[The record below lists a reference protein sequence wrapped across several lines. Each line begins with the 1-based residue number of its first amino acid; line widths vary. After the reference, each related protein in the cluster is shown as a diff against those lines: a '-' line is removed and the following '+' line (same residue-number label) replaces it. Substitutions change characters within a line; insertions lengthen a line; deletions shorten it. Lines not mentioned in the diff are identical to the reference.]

1 MKKTYKEIWP
11 TPIGEYWLEDISIH
25 EELEL
30 YIVEKY
36 KDWKGDDT
44 MHLFPEPTRFTEW
57 VFQCVKDYTEN
68 FFPIESC
75 NIGRAWATSQPYGH
89 DNFLHSHAHFNAG
102 SGGDIACAYYID
114 VIEGHPP
121 LEILDPRAAHKFNM
135 VNRLMA
141 DGNIASGFC
150 SIQVKPEKFKLVMHP
165 GYLMHGV
172 GINMLQYPR
181 TSVAMNINLKKTK
194 TKGVVLTA

>member
-1 MKKTYKEIWP
+1 MKKTYKEIWA
-11 TPIGEYWLEDISIH
+11 TPIGEYWLEDMSIH
-25 EELEL
+25 EELETH
-30 YIVEKY
+30 ISEKY
-36 KDWKGDDT
+36 KNWQGDDT

-57 VFQCVKDYTEN
+57 VFECVKDYTEN

-75 NIGRAWATSQPYGH
+75 NMGRAWATSQPYGH

-102 SGGDIACAYYID
+102 SGGDLACVYYID
-114 VIEGHPP
+114 VVEGHPP
-121 LEILDPRAAHKFNM
+121 LEVLDPRAAHKFNM

-150 SIQVKPEKFKLVMHP
+150 SVQFKPEKFKLLMHP

-172 GINMLQYPR
+172 GTVSYRHLR
-181 TSVAMNINLKKTK
+181 AHETLS
-194 TKGVVLTA
+194 